1 MFEACK
7 YLSLVLIDLTEHK
20 SYHDAS
26 IKAVKIQRVWF
37 ESNHSV
43 IVQDRNGIQRLSIV
57 KDDDQSADPH
67 PLIQTSNSQKCR
79 YKFVHD
85 PNAFI
90 LPPVICF
97 DLKVIDVKHGKIWFY
112 VK

>member
-20 SYHDAS
+20 CYHDAS
-26 IKAVKIQRVWF
+26 IKAVKIKRIWF

-43 IVQDRNGIQRLSIV
+43 IIQDRNGIQRLDIV
-57 KDDDQSADPH
+57 KDDNP
-67 PLIQTSNSQKCR
+67 PLIQALTSQKCR

-90 LPPVICF
+90 LPPVIFF
-97 DLKVIDVKHGKIWFY
+97 DLKVIDVKHGKIWIY